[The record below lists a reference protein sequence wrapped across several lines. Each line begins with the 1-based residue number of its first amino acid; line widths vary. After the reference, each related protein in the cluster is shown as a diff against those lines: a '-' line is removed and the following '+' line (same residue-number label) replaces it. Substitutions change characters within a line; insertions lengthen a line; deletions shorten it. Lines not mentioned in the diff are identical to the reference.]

1 MNFDVAAA
9 RQCGGEEAH
18 ARRKTTE
25 QHRQSAE
32 APEIS
37 ECFLDAVRRAERD
50 AAIQR
55 EDAGASQGA
64 SQIRNVIAQQG
75 ARRAGGNKPDALL
88 HVSGQ
93 RRGDEQQEAARK
105 RQAGPLD

>member
-1 MNFDVAAA
+1 MWPQPVQ
-9 RQCGGEEAH
+9 RRGEEPH
-18 ARRKTTE
+18 ARRETAE
-25 QHRQSAE
+25 QHRQRAE

-37 ECFLDAVRRAERD
+37 GCFLDAVRGAERD
-50 AAIQR
+50 AAVQR
-55 EDAGASQGA
+55 QDTGASQGA
-64 SQIRNVIAQQG
+64 SRIRNVIAQQG